1 MCPVYVKRHRY
12 EEASEVNA
20 FGVLLLEL
28 LTGRLQM
35 DGDQR
40 GLDLV
45 DEVVEEGALP
55 QHRDARAGT

>member
-1 MCPVYVKRHRY
+1 
-12 EEASEVNA
+12 VNA